1 MTTNTD
7 LLSGFLFG
15 LAKEAERKAEAPA
28 TEEVGAEQTQ
38 ERDAETATATV
49 EVGEA
54 VEHREVTTQVDR
66 RSEIEHKDALIAEL
80 ESEVAQ
86 LSSKL

>member
-28 TEEVGAEQTQ
+28 TEEVEAEQTQ
-38 ERDAETATATV
+38 ERDAETATV
-49 EVGEA
+49 EGGEA

-80 ESEVAQ
+80 ESEVVRLKQ
-86 LSSKL
+86 